1 MDLAWGE
8 GNERKAANE
17 TGLVMIDD
25 AGIVLDAGWVRGIDA
40 VVSWLTARATSSS
53 LIAVDAPLVVSN
65 ATGMRDCERE
75 VGRAYGRWQVSANAT
90 NLGRGWQ
97 AGISLRDRLE
107 EAGFRYWSGLGAR
120 EPSSATFF
128 ECYPYTTLVGA
139 SEFGYDDERPRYKRM
154 VSTMTPAER
163 REFRARE
170 CDELIRRFA
179 GFRDSDPPI
188 DLASHT
194 LTQTL
199 LDEHSPLAD
208 IPYKHREDLLDA
220 AIAAWTS
227 ALWGRFGMERCQVLG
242 AGSEPD
248 DEGRVATIIAPAR
261 PEQRKSGR
269 PGGKRISHRVHS
281 SMGRTATSSAL
292 KLHID
297 ADLGRVDTLEIQ
309 TSTGE
314 VLSFPVN
321 GKLHLRLNDDGRT
334 LRAETG
340 ALTPLATDS
349 GCV

>member
-1 MDLAWGE
+1 
-8 GNERKAANE
+8 
-17 TGLVMIDD
+17 MIDD

-53 LIAVDAPLVVSN
+53 LIAIDAPLVVPN

-75 VGRAYGRWQVSANAT
+75 VGRAYGRWKVSANAT

-107 EAGFRYWSGLGAR
+107 EAGLRYWSGLGAR

-154 VSTMTPAER
+154 VPTLTLAER

-188 DLASHT
+188 DLASHA

-199 LDEHSPLAD
+199 LDEPSPLVDAA
-208 IPYKHREDLLDA
+208 YKHREDLLDA
-220 AIAAWTS
+220 AIAAWT
-227 ALWGRFGMERCQVLG
+227 ATLWGRFGTDRCQVLG
-242 AGSEPD
+242 ADSRPD
-248 DEGRVATIIAPAR
+248 SEGRVATIIAPAR
-261 PEQRKSGR
+261 PEQRKSGQQSGFESR
-269 PGGKRISHRVHS
+269 NARTPTRSLGQESITTLREIIRVEV
-281 SMGRTATSSAL
+281 R
-292 KLHID
+292 D
-297 ADLGRVDTLEIQ
+297 
-309 TSTGE
+309 STGTE
-314 VLSFPVN
+314 VVLSAKEGLGLELVDN
-321 GKLHLRLNDDGRT
+321 GRT
-334 LRAETG
+334 LQIRAEG
-340 ALTPLATDS
+340 SIDMA
-349 GCV
+349 CVQSKT